1 MDLKLSK
8 SLLQLEN
15 NNTKLLEDYQLEFEK
30 ALELEDESMDMI
42 KAKPRISQLKSD
54 IKKTR

>member
-54 IKKTR
+54 IKKN

>member
-54 IKKTR
+54 IKN